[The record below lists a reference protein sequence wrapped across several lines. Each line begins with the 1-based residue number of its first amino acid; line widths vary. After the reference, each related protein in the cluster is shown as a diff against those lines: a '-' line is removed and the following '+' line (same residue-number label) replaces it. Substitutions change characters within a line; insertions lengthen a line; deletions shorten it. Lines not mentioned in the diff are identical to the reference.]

1 MAFEFGTEVCYP
13 AYEGR
18 ETPKVSYGLRFPEA
32 CLLHCRD
39 SFSSSRVYVICSKS
53 LAQNTDALERLR
65 SALGGRVVGVRI
77 GINPHTPIAQVLEVV
92 KDASGLN
99 IDCLVTLGAGSLTDA
114 AKLVRLALAN
124 SVTTEEEMNTLW
136 GTPKSNPALR
146 NKICKPSIPLIH
158 IPTSLSGGEFQAIA
172 GGTESHG
179 HAKRTFHC
187 EGVDPELVIQDP
199 ELCLTTPEWVWLSTG
214 IRAVDHCVETL
225 CSLLSNEKADTLSK
239 KGLVKLVSG
248 LLASK
253 EDPNSL
259 EARHLCHQGVVSS
272 MGAVSSGVPLGA
284 SHAIG
289 HQLGPLGVGHGETSC
304 ILLPAVCRFNYN
316 RKANVERQGVVRDL
330 LLEQDE
336 VQRLLHAKSL
346 DPKAASLANILEVFI
361 AALGM
366 PQSLEEVGVGEDKLD
381 VLARNSLDDI
391 WIQTNAFPITEA
403 DQVMEIL
410 DMVVKRRSW
419 LPDGGRTRDRVM

>member
-1 MAFEFGTEVCYP
+1 MAFTFGDEVCYP

-32 CLLHCRD
+32 CLRHCRD
-39 SFSSSRVYVICSKS
+39 TLSTSKVYVICSKS
-53 LAQNTDALERLR
+53 LAQSTDALERLR
-65 SALGGRVVGVRI
+65 SALGSRIAGVRI

-92 KDASGLN
+92 NDASNLN

-124 SVTTEEEMNTLW
+124 SATSEEEMNTLW
-136 GTPKSNPALR
+136 GTPKSNPMLR
-146 NKICKPSIPLIH
+146 NNISKPTIPLIH

-172 GGTESHG
+172 GGTESQG

-225 CSLLSNEKADTLSK
+225 CSLVSNDKADEWSK

-253 EDPNSL
+253 ADPKSL
-259 EARHLCHQGVVSS
+259 QARHLCHQGVVSS
-272 MGAVSSGVPLGA
+272 MCAVSSGVPLGA

-304 ILLPAVCRFNYN
+304 ILLPAVCRFNFDK
-316 RKANVERQGVVRDL
+316 KANVERQGVVRDL
-330 LLEQDE
+330 LEQNE
-336 VQRLLHAKSL
+336 VWQLLQVKGLDKS
-346 DPKAASLANILEVFI
+346 AVSLADILDVFI
-361 AALGM
+361 STLGM
-366 PQSLEEVGVGEDKLD
+366 PRSLEEVGVGEDKLE

-391 WIQTNAFPITEA
+391 WIQTNAFPITETS
-403 DQVMEIL
+403 QVVEIL
-410 DMVVKRRSW
+410 NMCVKRR
-419 LPDGGRTRDRVM
+419 

>member
-1 MAFEFGTEVCYP
+1 MSFAFGKEVCYP

-18 ETPKVSYGLRFPEA
+18 ETPKVSYGLKFPEA
-32 CLLHCRD
+32 CLRHCCD
-39 SFSSSRVYVICSKS
+39 TFSCSRVYVICSKS
-53 LAQNTDALERLR
+53 LAQSTDALEKLR
-65 SALGGRVVGVRI
+65 SALDSRIVGVRI
-77 GINPHTPIAQVLEVV
+77 GISPHTPIAQVLEVV
-92 KDASGLN
+92 KDASNLN

-124 SVTTEEEMNTLW
+124 SVTTEKEMDTLW
-136 GTPKSNPALR
+136 GTPKSNSALR
-146 NKICKPSIPLIH
+146 ANISKPTIPLIH

-172 GGTESHG
+172 GGTESQG

-199 ELCLTTPEWVWLSTG
+199 ELCLTTPDWVWLSTG

-225 CSLLSNEKADTLSK
+225 CSLVSNDKADECSK
-239 KGLVKLVSG
+239 KGLAKLVSG

-253 EDPNSL
+253 ADPKL
-259 EARHLCHQGVVSS
+259 LQARHLCHQGVVSS
-272 MGAVSSGVPLGA
+272 MSAVSSGVPLGA

-304 ILLPAVCRFNYN
+304 ILLPTVCRFNYN
-316 RKANVERQGVVRDL
+316 KKANVERQEVVRDL

-336 VQRLLHAKSL
+336 VQQLLQAKGL
-346 DPKAASLANILEVFI
+346 DKSAVSLADILDVFI
-361 AALGM
+361 SALSM
-366 PQSLEEVGVGEDKLD
+366 PRSLEEVGVGEDKLE

-403 DQVMEIL
+403 NQVMEIL
-410 DMVVKRRSW
+410 NMCVKRR
-419 LPDGGRTRDRVM
+419 

>member
-1 MAFEFGTEVCYP
+1 MSFAFGKEVYYP

-18 ETPKVSYGLRFPEA
+18 ETPKVSYGLKFPEA
-32 CLLHCRD
+32 CLRHCRD
-39 SFSSSRVYVICSKS
+39 TFSCSRVYVICSKS
-53 LAQNTDALERLR
+53 LAQSTDALEKLR
-65 SALGGRVVGVRI
+65 SALDSRIVGVRI

-92 KDASGLN
+92 KDASNLN

-114 AKLVRLALAN
+114 AKLARHALAN
-124 SVTTEEEMNTLW
+124 SVTTEKEMNTLW

-146 NKICKPSIPLIH
+146 NNISKPTIPLIH

-172 GGTESHG
+172 GGTESQG

-225 CSLLSNEKADTLSK
+225 CSLLSNDKADEWSK

-253 EDPNSL
+253 TDSKSL
-259 EARHLCHQGVVSS
+259 QARHLCHQGVVSS
-272 MGAVSSGVPLGA
+272 MCAVSSGVPLGA

-304 ILLPAVCRFNYN
+304 ILLPAVCRFNY
-316 RKANVERQGVVRDL
+316 KKEANVERQEVVRDL

-336 VQRLLHAKSL
+336 VRQLLQVEGLDKSVV
-346 DPKAASLANILEVFI
+346 SLADILDAFI
-361 AALGM
+361 SALGM
-366 PQSLEEVGVGEDKLD
+366 PRSLEEVGIGEDKLE

-403 DQVMEIL
+403 SQVMEIL
-410 DMVVKRRSW
+410 SMCVKRR
-419 LPDGGRTRDRVM
+419 

>member
-1 MAFEFGTEVCYP
+1 MAFTFGTEVCHP

-32 CLLHCRD
+32 CLHHCRD
-39 SFSSSRVYVICSKS
+39 TFSSSRVYVICSKS
-53 LAQNTDALERLR
+53 LAQNTNALGRLR
-65 SALGGRVVGVRI
+65 LALGDRVAGVRI

-92 KDASGLN
+92 NDASSLN

-124 SVTTEEEMNTLW
+124 SVTTAEEMNTLW

-146 NKICKPSIPLIH
+146 KDISKPTIPLIH
-158 IPTSLSGGEFQAIA
+158 VPTSLSGGEFQAIA

-225 CSLLSNEKADTLSK
+225 CSLLSNEKADTWSK
-239 KGLVKLVSG
+239 QGLVKLVSG

-253 EDPNSL
+253 ADPNSL
-259 EARHLCHQGVVSS
+259 QARNLCHQGVVSS
-272 MGAVSSGVPLGA
+272 MCAVSSGVPLGA

-304 ILLPAVCRFNYN
+304 ILLPPVCRFNLN
-316 RKANVERQGVVRDL
+316 KKANVERQGVVRDL

-336 VQRLLHAKSL
+336 VQRLLQAKGL
-346 DPKAASLANILEVFI
+346 DQKAMSLADILEIFI
-361 AALGM
+361 SALGM
-366 PQSLEEVGVGEDKLD
+366 PQSLEEVGVGEDKLEI
-381 VLARNSLDDI
+381 LARNSLDDI

-403 DQVMEIL
+403 TQVMEIL
-410 DMVVKRRSW
+410 SMCAKRR
-419 LPDGGRTRDRVM
+419 TQ

>member
-1 MAFEFGTEVCYP
+1 MSFTFGKEVCYP

-18 ETPKVSYGLRFPEA
+18 ETPKVSYGLQFPEA
-32 CLLHCRD
+32 CLRHCRD
-39 SFSSSRVYVICSKS
+39 TFASSAVYVICSKS
-53 LAQNTDALERLR
+53 LAQSTDALDKLR
-65 SALGGRVVGVRI
+65 SALGTRIVGVRI

-92 KDASGLN
+92 NDASKLD

-146 NKICKPSIPLIH
+146 SNISKPTIPLIH

-172 GGTESHG
+172 GGTESQG

-225 CSLLSNEKADTLSK
+225 CSLVSNDKADEWSK

-253 EDPNSL
+253 ADQKSL
-259 EARHLCHQGVVSS
+259 QARHLCHQGVVSS
-272 MGAVSSGVPLGA
+272 MCAVSSGVPLGA

-304 ILLPAVCRFNYN
+304 ILLPAVCKFNYAK
-316 RKANVERQGVVRDL
+316 KANVQRQEVVRDL

-336 VQRLLHAKSL
+336 VRQLLQVKGLNKS
-346 DPKAASLANILEVFI
+346 AVSLADILDVFI
-361 AALGM
+361 SALGM
-366 PQSLEEVGVGEDKLD
+366 PRSLEEVGIGEHKLE
-381 VLARNSLDDI
+381 VLAKNSLDDI
-391 WIQTNAFPITEA
+391 WIQTNALPITEA
-403 DQVMEIL
+403 SQVMEIL
-410 DMVVKRRSW
+410 NMCVKRS
-419 LPDGGRTRDRVM
+419 